1 MAIVNE
7 NVKIVKLLLD
17 HGANV
22 HERCLGSFFLPTD
35 QKDKANVTIK
45 RLIDRLKST
54 HDGQEQRRQRAQTG
68 RADWDNAEFNQLD
81 LQSNQFTTLSTD
93 YDG

>member
-7 NVKIVKLLLD
+7 NVRIVRLLLD

-22 HERCLGSFFLPTD
+22 HERCLGSFFLPND
-35 QKDKANVTIK
+35 QSDKANGTIK
-45 RLIDRLKST
+45 KIFDKLRAKDDAERRSTIDCELN
-54 HDGQEQRRQRAQTG
+54 H
-68 RADWDNAEFNQLD
+68 LD
-81 LQSNQFTTLSTD
+81 LNSNNFTSLDTD